1 MITRTFTNEMKIH
14 EGSLA
19 IFTNKNVWKRIKFC
33 FAFSRRIYEA
43 LTTIKKL
50 NSKLKIL
57 AISSQGHIN
66 SETTKSEA
74 PETRTQKDD
83 EKYHYELRNLSKELK
98 EVKEENYK
106 ITEMLISIGQV
117 IPQINN
123 AICNSQIKQNNDIL
137 DGLTNRHKVLKY
149 SD

>member
-1 MITRTFTNEMKIH
+1 
-14 EGSLA
+14 
-19 IFTNKNVWKRIKFC
+19 
-33 FAFSRRIYEA
+33 
-43 LTTIKKL
+43 
-50 NSKLKIL
+50 
-57 AISSQGHIN
+57 
-66 SETTKSEA
+66 
-74 PETRTQKDD
+74 
-83 EKYHYELRNLSKELK
+83 LK

>member
-1 MITRTFTNEMKIH
+1 M
-14 EGSLA
+14 
-19 IFTNKNVWKRIKFC
+19 FC
-33 FAFSRRIYEA
+33 FFRRIYEV

-74 PETRTQKDD
+74 PETRIQKYD
-83 EKYHYELRNLSKELK
+83 EKYHNELRNLSKELK